1 MGVTGEGVIG
11 KSEDRKKKEGEQAVG
26 KQAESGG
33 KEDMGKSIGTE
44 EKRTKGKG
52 EAAKE
57 RERRVADKRLTWTKG
72 TKYLLD
78 FMFYGGIPVTASLP
92 WSIRWIGKQLPYL
105 IEHYEESVIIYFVLG
120 IAAEKLFWELRKIF
134 KTVLAE
140 NCFVRENVV
149 SLQKMGNWSFFIA
162 LMAGVRSIVYMTIA
176 MGVVILVFLI
186 AGLFSKVLSLVFEQ
200 AVAYKEETDWT
211 I

>member
-1 MGVTGEGVIG
+1 MVNSRDI
-11 KSEDRKKKEGEQAVG
+11 
-26 KQAESGG
+26 
-33 KEDMGKSIGTE
+33 E
-44 EKRTKGKG
+44 EKNSMKQEGAKGIKG
-52 EAAKE
+52 SA
-57 RERRVADKRLTWTKG
+57 ADKKLPWIKG

-78 FMFYGGIPVTASLP
+78 IMFYCGIVVTASLP
-92 WSIRWIGKQLPYL
+92 WSIRWIGELLPGL
-105 IEHYEESVIIYFVLG
+105 IRHYEEAVIIYFVLG
-120 IAAEKLFWELRKIF
+120 ISAEKLLLELRKIF

-140 NCFVRENVV
+140 DCFVRENVV

-176 MGVVILVFLI
+176 MIVVIFVFLI
-186 AGLFSKVLSLVFEQ
+186 AGLFSKVLSFVFEQ

>member
-1 MGVTGEGVIG
+1 MTE
-11 KSEDRKKKEGEQAVG
+11 KKW
-26 KQAESGG
+26 
-33 KEDMGKSIGTE
+33 
-44 EKRTKGKG
+44 
-52 EAAKE
+52 
-57 RERRVADKRLTWTKG
+57 TWVKG

-78 FMFYGGIPVTASLP
+78 FMFYCGILVTATLP
-92 WSIRWIGKQLPYL
+92 FTVRWIGEQLPYL
-105 IEHYEESVIIYFVLG
+105 IRHYEGTVIIYFVLG
-120 IAAEKLFWELRKIF
+120 IAAEKLLWELRKIF

-140 NCFVRENVV
+140 DCFVKENVV

-176 MGVVILVFLI
+176 MCVVIFVFLI
-186 AGLFSKVLSLVFEQ
+186 AGLFSKVLSFVFEQ

>member
-1 MGVTGEGVIG
+1 MTE
-11 KSEDRKKKEGEQAVG
+11 KKW
-26 KQAESGG
+26 
-33 KEDMGKSIGTE
+33 
-44 EKRTKGKG
+44 
-52 EAAKE
+52 
-57 RERRVADKRLTWTKG
+57 TWIKG

-78 FMFYGGIPVTASLP
+78 FMFYCGILVTATLP
-92 WSIRWIGKQLPYL
+92 FTVRWIGEQLPYL
-105 IEHYEESVIIYFVLG
+105 IRHYEETVIIYFVLG
-120 IAAEKLFWELRKIF
+120 IAAEKLLWELRKIF

-140 NCFVRENVV
+140 DCFVKENVT

-176 MGVVILVFLI
+176 MCVVIFVFLI
-186 AGLFSKVLSLVFEQ
+186 AGLFSKVLSFVFEQ